1 MFNAHKAEA
10 EFAVRAVETAA
21 RLCRRIQAEMVTD
34 ALAKADRSPVT
45 VADFASQAVVARM
58 FQETF
63 EQETLVGE
71 ENSASLREPDA
82 AETLSAVTTFVTS
95 LRPEATHEFVCSWID
110 FGAREPT
117 QRFWTLDPIDGTKG
131 FLRGDQYVVALAL
144 IVDGQVAVGAL
155 GCPNLDADLV
165 PDIGGMGSVVIAVRG
180 QGAYARSMEGGTFK
194 RLQVSQ
200 ISDPIQARIM
210 RSYES
215 SHTDQ
220 DKMNEL
226 AICLGVQKPPVRLD
240 SQAKYA
246 VLAAGG
252 GDLLFRLLSPKMP
265 QYTEYIWDQAA
276 GSLIVE
282 EAGGKVSD
290 LHGEPLD
297 FGQGRRLEKNIGVL
311 VSNGRLHQAGL
322 EALHSVGADHRP
334 QGAET

>member
-1 MFNAHKAEA
+1 MFEALKSEA
-10 EFAVRAVETAA
+10 EFAVQAVETAA

-34 ALAKADRSPVT
+34 ALSKADRSPVT
-45 VADFASQAVVARM
+45 VADFASQAIVAQM
-58 FQETF
+58 FIETYPQEV
-63 EQETLVGE
+63 LVGE
-71 ENSASLREPDA
+71 EDSASLQQPDT
-82 AETLSAVTTFVTS
+82 AETRSAVTAFVKS
-95 LRPEATHEFVCSWID
+95 IHPEATEDLVCSWID
-110 FGAREPT
+110 FGAQQPS

-144 IVDGQVAVGAL
+144 IEDGQVVIGAL
-155 GCPNLDADLV
+155 GCPNLNADLV
-165 PDIGGMGSVVIAVRG
+165 PEIGGLGSVVVAVRG
-180 QGAYARSMEGGTFK
+180 QGAYARSTEGEDFK

-200 ISDPIQARIM
+200 LDDPSQARIL

-220 DKMNEL
+220 DKMTEL
-226 AICLGVQKPPVRLD
+226 ADILGVQVAPVRLD

-246 VLAAGG
+246 VLAAGN

-290 LHGEPLD
+290 LRGDPLD
-297 FGQGRRLEKNIGVL
+297 FSQGRRLEKNIGVL
-311 VSNGRLHQAGL
+311 VSNGHLHQAGL
-322 EALHSVGADHRP
+322 DALQSVGADRRP
-334 QGAET
+334 KTT

>member
-1 MFNAHKAEA
+1 MFEALKSEA
-10 EFAVRAVETAA
+10 EFAVQAVETAA

-34 ALAKADRSPVT
+34 ALSKADRSPVT
-45 VADFASQAVVARM
+45 VADFASQAIVAQM
-58 FQETF
+58 FIETYPQEV
-63 EQETLVGE
+63 LVGE
-71 ENSASLREPDA
+71 EDSASLQQPDT
-82 AETLSAVTTFVTS
+82 AETRSAVTAFVKS
-95 LRPEATHEFVCSWID
+95 IHPEATEDLVCSWID
-110 FGAREPT
+110 FGAQQPS

-144 IVDGQVAVGAL
+144 IEDGQVVIGAL
-155 GCPNLDADLV
+155 GCPNLNADLV
-165 PDIGGMGSVVIAVRG
+165 PEIGGLGSVVVAVRG
-180 QGAYARSMEGGTFK
+180 QGAYARSTEGEDFK

-200 ISDPIQARIM
+200 LDDPSQARIL

-220 DKMNEL
+220 DKMTEL
-226 AICLGVQKPPVRLD
+226 ADILGVQVAPVRLD

-246 VLAAGG
+246 VLAAGN

-290 LHGEPLD
+290 LRGDPLD
-297 FGQGRRLEKNIGVL
+297 FSQGRRLEKNIGVL
-311 VSNGRLHQAGL
+311 VSNGHLHQAGL
-322 EALHSVGADHRP
+322 DALQSVGADLRP
-334 QGAET
+334 KTT